1 MKTNLE
7 NRIRIK
13 AEDVLPNTIATNG
26 NGLVGNEYLTDLEIK
41 RASMHPSASLNDE
54 AVRQVRA
61 NAIGISIHEYE
72 QTLLDMGMDFND

>member
-1 MKTNLE
+1 MRTNLE

-13 AEDVLPNTIATNG
+13 AEDVLPNTVATTG
-26 NGLVGNEYLTDLEIK
+26 YELVGNEYVTDIEIK

-54 AVRQVRA
+54 AVRKVRA
-61 NAIGISIHEYE
+61 NAVGLSLHDYE